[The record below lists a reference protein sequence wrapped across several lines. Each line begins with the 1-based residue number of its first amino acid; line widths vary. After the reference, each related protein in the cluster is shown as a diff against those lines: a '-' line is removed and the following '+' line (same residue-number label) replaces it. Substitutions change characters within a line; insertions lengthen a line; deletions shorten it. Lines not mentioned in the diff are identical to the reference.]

1 MLNVILSA
9 VGLAQWGEIISEGAF
24 QVEIFN
30 PWKLTYI
37 LGGHE
42 IGINIY
48 SCLPT

>member
-1 MLNVILSA
+1 MHNVILSA

-24 QVEIFN
+24 QPLETN
-30 PWKLTYI
+30 I